1 VILEKKSS
9 GFFPAKKMT
18 TSHSNEEISES
29 EKAHKIEM
37 LRQMILNAEKT
48 MQSAKAMLLQME
60 GKKKTGRKRK
70 TEADEDGGS
79 IIEGTFDGQI
89 MHGTDGKQYPVPANY
104 ASKSKLVEGDMLKL
118 NITPDG
124 SFIYK
129 QIGPANRRSIIGIV
143 SQDEKGNYFILSEGK
158 PYRVLLASI
167 TYFKAEP
174 GDEVVIMIP
183 RDLDSTWAAIENVLA
198 KGGEIKIPSVSQ
210 SKPRAKHSEDDQE
223 DSFQAT
229 SSTSRFPSD
238 GGFNSWKKEL
248 TQEAPEKSST
258 PAVNAEDVE
267 DEWTSDIEEL
277 EKEIQ
282 AQRDSQKTSF

>member
-1 VILEKKSS
+1 MRKKYSS
-9 GFFPAKKMT
+9 FSPGKNKMT
-18 TSHSNEEISES
+18 TQNSHEEISES

-70 TEADEDGGS
+70 SETDDEDGT

-104 ASKSKLVEGDMLKL
+104 ASKSKLVEGDLLKL
-118 NITPDG
+118 TITLDG

-129 QIGPANRRSIIGIV
+129 QIGPANRRSVIGIV

-183 RDLDSTWAAIENVLA
+183 RDLDSNWAAIENVLA
-198 KGGEIKIPSVSQ
+198 KGGEFKMPQQV
-210 SKPRAKHSEDDQE
+210 KPTHTPTQQQE
-223 DSFQAT
+223 DSFQPAPQ
-229 SSTSRFPSD
+229 TSRFPSD
-238 GGFNSWKKEL
+238 GGFNSWKKDLVEKPE
-248 TQEAPEKSST
+248 EAKKETS
-258 PAVNAEDVE
+258 PAPTDDDIE
-267 DEWTSDIEEL
+267 DEWTSDIQDL

-282 AQRDSQKTSF
+282 AQQKTSFLN

>member
-1 VILEKKSS
+1 
-9 GFFPAKKMT
+9 MT
-18 TSHSNEEISES
+18 MQHSNEEMSES

-70 TEADEDGGS
+70 SEFEEGDGT

-89 MHGTDGKQYPVPANY
+89 MHGIDGKQYPVPANY

-118 NITPDG
+118 TITPDG

-129 QIGPANRRSIIGIV
+129 QIGPANRRSMIGIV

-167 TYFKAEP
+167 TYFKAQP

-198 KGGEIKIPSVSQ
+198 KSSEFKAPQQTQRPSEPREEKIENDE
-210 SKPRAKHSEDDQE
+210 H
-223 DSFQAT
+223 DSFQPA
-229 SSTSRFPSD
+229 SSNSRFPSD

-248 TQEAPEKSST
+248 TDQPVDGIGKEKVFEST
-258 PAVNAEDVE
+258 DDDIE
-267 DEWTSDIEEL
+267 DEWTSDIEDL
-277 EKEIQ
+277 EKEIEAQRQ
-282 AQRDSQKTSF
+282 AQQKLSSLERS

>member
-1 VILEKKSS
+1 
-9 GFFPAKKMT
+9 MT
-18 TSHSNEEISES
+18 TLHSNEEISES

-70 TEADEDGGS
+70 TETEEGDGS

-183 RDLDSTWAAIENVLA
+183 RDLDCTWAAIENVLA
-198 KGGEIKIPSVSQ
+198 KGGEIKMPPIPQAKPNDSQ
-210 SKPRAKHSEDDQE
+210 NQDDLE
-223 DSFQAT
+223 DSFQEAP
-229 SSTSRFPSD
+229 STSRFPSD
-238 GGFNSWKKEL
+238 GGFNSWKKDL
-248 TQEAPEKSST
+248 TQET
-258 PAVNAEDVE
+258 PKKPQATTTNAADVE

-277 EKEIQ
+277 EKEIKAQQ
-282 AQRDSQKTSF
+282 AMQQKAPFIS

>member
-1 VILEKKSS
+1 
-9 GFFPAKKMT
+9 MT
-18 TSHSNEEISES
+18 TQHSTEEISDA

-37 LRQMILNAEKT
+37 LRQMMLNAEKT

-70 TEADEDGGS
+70 LETDEGDGS

-89 MHGTDGKQYPVPANY
+89 MHGIDGRQYPVPANY
-104 ASKSKLVEGDMLKL
+104 ASKSKLVEGDLLKL

-129 QIGPANRRSIIGIV
+129 QIGPANRRSVIGIV

-183 RDLDSTWAAIENVLA
+183 RDLESSWAAIENVLA
-198 KGGEIKIPSVSQ
+198 KGGDFKMSQ
-210 SKPRAKHSEDDQE
+210 QISEPKPNPKQEQINTANE
-223 DSFQAT
+223 DSFQPAT
-229 SSTSRFPSD
+229 SSNSRFPSD
-238 GGFNSWKKEL
+238 GGFNSWKKDL
-248 TQEAPEKSST
+248 TEGASILKESQNPVAS
-258 PAVNAEDVE
+258 AEDVE
-267 DEWTSDIEEL
+267 DEWTSDIAEL
-277 EKEIQ
+277 EKEIAAQQ
-282 AQRDSQKTSF
+282 ASQKSPFSN

>member
-1 VILEKKSS
+1 
-9 GFFPAKKMT
+9 MT
-18 TSHSNEEISES
+18 TQHSPEEISEN

-70 TEADEDGGS
+70 TENDDSDGT
-79 IIEGTFDGQI
+79 IVDGTFDGQI

-104 ASKSKLVEGDMLKL
+104 ASKSKLVEGDLLKL
-118 NITPDG
+118 TITADG

-129 QIGPANRRSIIGIV
+129 QIGPANRRSVIGIV

-174 GDEVVIMIP
+174 GDEVVIMIA

-198 KGGEIKIPSVSQ
+198 KGGEFKMPQTEPV
-210 SKPRAKHSEDDQE
+210 KKTKKVAEE
-223 DSFQAT
+223 ENENESFQTAT
-229 SSTSRFPSD
+229 STSRFPSD
-238 GGFNSWKKEL
+238 GSFSSWKKEL
-248 TQEAPEKSST
+248 VEELEQEKQPKNLEPE
-258 PAVNAEDVE
+258 PEGDELE
-267 DEWTSDIEEL
+267 DEWTSDIADL

-282 AQRDSQKTSF
+282 AQQKVRLSN

>member
-1 VILEKKSS
+1 
-9 GFFPAKKMT
+9 MT
-18 TSHSNEEISES
+18 TQHSTEEISET

-70 TEADEDGGS
+70 LETEEGDGN

-104 ASKSKLVEGDMLKL
+104 ASKSKLVEGDLLKL

-129 QIGPANRRSIIGIV
+129 QIGPANRRSVIGIV

-183 RDLDSTWAAIENVLA
+183 RDLDSNWAAIENVLA
-198 KGGEIKIPSVSQ
+198 KGGEFKMPQAIEPKTNPIQEKIK
-210 SKPRAKHSEDDQE
+210 DE
-223 DSFQAT
+223 DSFQPAA
-229 SSTSRFPSD
+229 SSNNRFPSD
-238 GGFNSWKKEL
+238 GGFNSWKKDL
-248 TQEAPEKSST
+248 TETKPEKTQPPTVST
-258 PAVNAEDVE
+258 EDLE
-267 DEWTSDIEEL
+267 DEWTSDIEDL
-277 EKEIQ
+277 EKEIAAQQ
-282 AQRDSQKTSF
+282 ALQKSPFLN

>member
-1 VILEKKSS
+1 MSIQ
-9 GFFPAKKMT
+9 
-18 TSHSNEEISES
+18 HSNDEMSES

-70 TEADEDGGS
+70 IETDDSDGT

-118 NITPDG
+118 TITPDG

-129 QIGPANRRSIIGIV
+129 QIGPANRKSIIGIV

-174 GDEVVIMIP
+174 GDEVVIMTP
-183 RDLDSTWAAIENVLA
+183 RDTDSTWAAIENVLA
-198 KGGEIKIPSVSQ
+198 KGGEFIVPSTNQ
-210 SKPRAKHSEDDQE
+210 PLPPKPQNTTENPSAPS
-223 DSFQAT
+223 SP

-238 GGFNSWKKEL
+238 GSFNSWKKDL
-248 TQEAPEKSST
+248 VDDLDNDKKQKSDD
-258 PAVNAEDVE
+258 DVE
-267 DEWTSDIEEL
+267 DEWTSDIEDL
-277 EKEIQ
+277 EKEIK
-282 AQRDSQKTSF
+282 AQQKSSFLN

>member
-1 VILEKKSS
+1 
-9 GFFPAKKMT
+9 MT
-18 TSHSNEEISES
+18 TQHSTEEISDA

-70 TEADEDGGS
+70 LETDEGDGS

-89 MHGTDGKQYPVPANY
+89 MHGTDGRQYPVPANY
-104 ASKSKLVEGDMLKL
+104 ASKSKLVEGDLLKL
-118 NITPDG
+118 NITLDG

-129 QIGPANRRSIIGIV
+129 QIGPANRRSVIGIV

-183 RDLDSTWAAIENVLA
+183 RDLDSNWAAIENVLA
-198 KGGEIKIPSVSQ
+198 KGGEFKMPEVAQAKPSPTKAQ
-210 SKPRAKHSEDDQE
+210 AEQE
-223 DSFQAT
+223 DSFQPAPP
-229 SSTSRFPSD
+229 TSRFPSD
-238 GGFNSWKKEL
+238 GGFNSWKKDL
-248 TQEAPEKSST
+248 TQVEPAPKES
-258 PAVNAEDVE
+258 PAAKAEDVE
-267 DEWTSDIEEL
+267 DEWTSDIAEL
-277 EKEIQ
+277 EKEIAAQQ
-282 AQRDSQKTSF
+282 ASQKSPFSN

>member
-1 VILEKKSS
+1 
-9 GFFPAKKMT
+9 MT
-18 TSHSNEEISES
+18 SKQQTTEEISEN

-70 TEADEDGGS
+70 LETDDDDGT
-79 IIEGTFDGQI
+79 IVEGTFDGQI

-118 NITPDG
+118 TITPDG
-124 SFIYK
+124 SFVYK
-129 QIGPANRRSIIGIV
+129 QIGPANRRSVIGIV
-143 SQDEKGNYFILSEGK
+143 SQDEKGNYFIFSEGK

-198 KGGEIKIPSVSQ
+198 KGGDIIISPSSSIPPTQ
-210 SKPRAKHSEDDQE
+210 PAP
-223 DSFQAT
+223 
-229 SSTSRFPSD
+229 STPPANKFPAD
-238 GGFNSWKKEL
+238 GGFNSWKKDL
-248 TQEAPEKSST
+248 TEEINKPPQTTSKQPSAD
-258 PAVNAEDVE
+258 DVV

-282 AQRDSQKTSF
+282 AQQKTSYLN

>member
-1 VILEKKSS
+1 
-9 GFFPAKKMT
+9 MT
-18 TSHSNEEISES
+18 TQNSHEEISES

-70 TEADEDGGS
+70 TETDDGDAN

-104 ASKSKLVEGDMLKL
+104 ASKSKLVEGDLLKL
-118 NITPDG
+118 TITLDG

-198 KGGEIKIPSVSQ
+198 KGGEFTPVQAQAQPTHVRTDSQ
-210 SKPRAKHSEDDQE
+210 EQE
-223 DSFQAT
+223 SFETPQT
-229 SSTSRFPSD
+229 TSRFPSD
-238 GGFNSWKKEL
+238 GGFNSWKKDL
-248 TQEAPEKSST
+248 TEEPAEKPSI
-258 PAVNAEDVE
+258 NAAQQTENIE
-267 DEWTSDIEEL
+267 DEWTSDIEDL

-282 AQRDSQKTSF
+282 AQQKASFLN

>member
-1 VILEKKSS
+1 
-9 GFFPAKKMT
+9 MT
-18 TSHSNEEISES
+18 TQHSPEEISEN

-70 TEADEDGGS
+70 TENDDSDGTVV
-79 IIEGTFDGQI
+79 EGTFDGQI

-104 ASKSKLVEGDMLKL
+104 ASKSKLVEGDLLKL
-118 NITPDG
+118 TITADG

-129 QIGPANRRSIIGIV
+129 QIGPANRRSVIGIV
-143 SQDEKGNYFILSEGK
+143 SQDEKGNYFIISEGK

-174 GDEVVIMIP
+174 GDEVVVMIP
-183 RDLDSTWAAIENVLA
+183 RDLESTWAAIENVLA
-198 KGGEIKIPSVSQ
+198 KGGEFKMPQVEPVK
-210 SKPRAKHSEDDQE
+210 KPKKATEDE
-223 DSFQAT
+223 DESFQTAT
-229 SSTSRFPSD
+229 LTSRFPSD
-238 GGFNSWKKEL
+238 GGFNSWKKDLNQEL
-248 TQEAPEKSST
+248 QPAKSAKKSE
-258 PAVNAEDVE
+258 VSEDELE
-267 DEWTSDIEEL
+267 DEWTSDIADL

-282 AQRDSQKTSF
+282 AQQQA